1 MQYGLIQKNL
11 KKSPLVKLFKQ
22 VPLETFHIR
31 KVDTRWSLCPAKE
44 GTFQFQISK
53 SVFHTDRWLL
63 YCLIIETKESKLL
76 LRQVGTFTRRET
88 ALLALNQ
95 GTLQCRSFKMNKR
108 FAQQRKEPDTHN
120 ACPVHLT
127 ETCHLKLSKNIESTR
142 ELRNGIEREYFV
154 VHERKL
160 EFASVAWW
168 R

>member
-1 MQYGLIQKNL
+1 MQYGLIQKKL
-11 KKSPLVKLFKQ
+11 TKSPLVKLFKG

-31 KVDTRWSLCPAKE
+31 KTDTRWSVCSPKDA
-44 GTFQFQISK
+44 TYQFQLSR
-53 SVFHTDRWLL
+53 SVYRSDRWLL
-63 YCLIIETKESKLL
+63 YCLIIETRENKVM

-88 ALLALNQ
+88 ALLALNR
-95 GTLQCRSFKMNKR
+95 GTLQCRSFKVH
-108 FAQQRKEPDTHN
+108 QRSEPNTHV

-127 ETCHLKLSKNIESTR
+127 ETCHLKLAKNIESAR
-142 ELRNGIEREYFV
+142 ELRNGIEREYFL